1 MDDITLTSD
10 QQLAYEKLKSGCNV
24 FITGSAGTGKSA
36 VVMKFLKEMKEQKK
50 NIAITAPTGIAA
62 INIDGATFHST
73 FKYPIKPLV
82 ESDPEFSSIRVK
94 YAKIWDSVDIIV
106 IDEVSMIRID
116 VFDLFCSQLKDI
128 ERRQNRHIQLI
139 LLGDFF
145 QLAPVIN
152 KFTKNA
158 LIKQYPNIDVTKG
171 FIFASKHWMEL
182 ELKGAILKQVV
193 RQGDAEFIRNLEL
206 VKIGNAE
213 GIRWINQHAKISSV
227 PDDKSIILC
236 STKEEA
242 RNINETKLAQLD
254 SEKVQFE
261 SMEEVEPGFI
271 LTEGDLPNDRI
282 IELKIGARVMSL
294 INDREHFYQNGSL
307 GTVTGINEKMGIVKV
322 LFDNGY
328 ERELETYTWKI
339 KKYDINEKGQFE
351 EMDVADFSQVP
362 LKLAYAITIHKSQ
375 GQTYDRVI
383 IQPEKIFAPGQ
394 LYVALSR
401 CRSIEGMTLTSAIRE
416 NSRGLADPIVKQFYG
431 VKS

>member
-1 MDDITLTSD
+1 MEEIQLTED
-10 QQLAYEKLKSGCNV
+10 QQKAYDLLKEGHNV
-24 FITGSAGTGKSA
+24 FITGSAGTGKSS
-36 VVMKFLKEMKEQKK
+36 VVFKFLKEMKEQKK
-50 NIAITAPTGIAA
+50 NIAVTAPTGIAA

-106 IDEVSMIRID
+106 IDEVSMLRVD
-116 VFDLFCSQLKDI
+116 VFDLFCSQLHDI
-128 ERRQNRHIQLI
+128 EKRQNRKIQLI

-158 LIKQYPNIDVTKG
+158 LVKQYPNIEATKG
-171 FIFASKHWMEL
+171 FIFASNHWL
-182 ELKGAILKQVV
+182 QLGLRGVILNKVV
-193 RQGDAEFIRNLEL
+193 RQGDAEFIRNLEM
-206 VKIGNAE
+206 VKIGKAE

-236 STKEEA
+236 STKDEA
-242 RNINETKLAQLD
+242 RNINDTKLAGLL
-254 SEKVQFE
+254 SEKVSFLADE
-261 SMEEVEPGFI
+261 VVEPGYI
-271 LTEGDLPNDRI
+271 IGEGDLPNDRTV
-282 IELKIGARVMSL
+282 ELKVGARVMSL
-294 INDREHFYQNGSL
+294 INDYDHFYQNGSL
-307 GTVTGINEKMGIVKV
+307 GTVTGINEKLGIVKV

-328 ERELETYTWKI
+328 EKELETYTWKI
-339 KKYDINEKGQFE
+339 KKYDINSEGKFE
-351 EMDVADFSQVP
+351 EMEVAEFSQVP

-375 GQTYDRVI
+375 GQTYDSVI

-401 CRSIEGMTLTSAIRE
+401 CRSIEGMTLTSPIKE

-431 VKS
+431 IKS